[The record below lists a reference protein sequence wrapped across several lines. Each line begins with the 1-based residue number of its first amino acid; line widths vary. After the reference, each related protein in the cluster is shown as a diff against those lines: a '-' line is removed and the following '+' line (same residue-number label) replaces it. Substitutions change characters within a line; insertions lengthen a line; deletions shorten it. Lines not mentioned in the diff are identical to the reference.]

1 MGVTAT
7 MEQRIAGRGDFCSR
21 SVILQFR
28 SDKKC
33 GAGAPIQG
41 QVKESGDDGV
51 DSGYFL
57 WI

>member
-1 MGVTAT
+1 